1 MVVGCG
7 PIDNRPMS
15 VEEHRALSPRSVT
28 CVVITVSDTRTI
40 DADTGGAEVARALG
54 ARGHSVLRR
63 EIVPDDLARIRDAV
77 TRALDEPEVQAVITT
92 GGTGIAR
99 RDVTWEAITGVL
111 EKPLDGF
118 GELFR
123 SLSYAEIGPAA
134 MLSRACAGATRGKIV
149 VALPGSEAAVRLAM
163 EKLVGPELAHMVREA
178 AR

>member
-1 MVVGCG
+1 
-7 PIDNRPMS
+7 MS
-15 VEEHRALSPRSVT
+15 VEEHRALSQPSVT
-28 CVVITVSDTRTI
+28 CVVITVSDTRSIAT
-40 DADTGGAEVARALG
+40 DTGGAEVARVLG
-54 ARGHSVLRR
+54 ARGHGVRRR

-134 MLSRACAGATRGKIV
+134 MLSRACAGAARGKIV

-163 EKLVGPELAHMVREA
+163 EKLVGPELAHLVREA
-178 AR
+178 GR